1 MEDEHLLVQDL
12 LKRHNLSV
20 SALAQ
25 AADMADSTLY
35 EYTGGRRK
43 NIPLRVWRALFE
55 LTEDVRIL
63 EFTDEQLEAVNT
75 QYPVWRRALLKA
87 GTYPGQAL
95 DIRTIS
101 QPNLLVIHQDVPA
114 DVVYHLVKNLY
125 VNLDELHRVHQ
136 ATASMALE
144 NAILGL
150 TLPLHPGALRFFE
163 EQGINIPPSLR

>member
-63 EFTDEQLEAVNT
+63 ELLTGRVEVFVVPMPKPAPENVTADTLKRLIEKRKMDIECE
-75 QYPVWRRALLKA
+75 RAI
-87 GTYPGQAL
+87 L
-95 DIRTIS
+95 DILSDGRIDRADHEAIEQYRQAHPDAIRLDAQIYRTIMDHYERS
-101 QPNLLVIHQDVPA
+101 LA
-114 DVVYHLVKNLY
+114 DE
-125 VNLDELHRVHQ
+125 D
-136 ATASMALE
+136 
-144 NAILGL
+144 
-150 TLPLHPGALRFFE
+150 GAE
-163 EQGINIPPSLR
+163 G